1 MRHIFSTRQRLEV
14 EGRGEMGELR
24 TESKIGSK
32 ESGVWSREVGDGRRE
47 SGVGRR
53 ETGDVSPGLGIR
65 SFAHSLI
72 AHLLNTN
79 SLISLKSNEQL

>member
-24 TESKIGSK
+24 TESEIGSK

-47 SGVGRR
+47 LGVGSREAGDRRR
-53 ETGDVSPGLGIR
+53 EPRAG
-65 SFAHSLI
+65 
-72 AHLLNTN
+72 N
-79 SLISLKSNEQL
+79 SLIRS